1 MFLILLFSCRYLNK
15 AVTNAAIFNF
25 MDIIKENSDEL
36 AESYFERI
44 AQRMTS
50 ATSTFTCVKIGHR
63 YFKERKVTSKD
74 ALPIFAD
81 KLQERFSLL

>member
-15 AVTNAAIFNF
+15 AVTNSAIFNF
-25 MDIIKENSDEL
+25 MDIIKDNPDEL
-36 AESYFERI
+36 AESYFEKI

-74 ALPIFAD
+74 SLPIFAD
-81 KLQERFSLL
+81 KLQERF